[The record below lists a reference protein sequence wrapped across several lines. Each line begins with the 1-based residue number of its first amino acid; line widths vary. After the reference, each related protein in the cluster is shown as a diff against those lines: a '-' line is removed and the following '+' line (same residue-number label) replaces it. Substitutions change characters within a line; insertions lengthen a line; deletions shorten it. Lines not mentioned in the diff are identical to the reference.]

1 MDLGLIPDLNVN
13 GKDVIM
19 HYDFYAT
26 KELNYEKEKTMD
38 LKKVGVIGAGT
49 MGAGVT
55 VDLVLHGIDTVLMD
69 ITPEA
74 LEKAKT
80 EITRSVRFAPL
91 VHKGAPK
98 IPVKEAIERVTFTQ
112 DLQAVAD
119 CDLIVENVTEDW
131 QVKEPIYR
139 EIDHICKP
147 EAIFGV
153 DTSCISITK
162 IASLTSRPEKVIGM
176 HFMNPVY
183 AKPVIEVMR
192 GFHTSDETVQ
202 DAEDFLAR
210 LNKKAIVV
218 NDYPGFVTNRIS
230 HLFMNE
236 AMWVVQDGV
245 ATPEQVDNIF
255 KKCFG
260 HTMGP
265 LETADLI
272 GLDTVMNSLNVLYE
286 SYQDPKVRCCPLLK
300 KMVDAGLMGRKSGK
314 GFHSYSK
321 QG

>member
-1 MDLGLIPDLNVN
+1 ME
-13 GKDVIM
+13 
-19 HYDFYAT
+19 F
-26 KELNYEKEKTMD
+26 
-38 LKKVGVIGAGT
+38 KKVGVIGAGT

-55 VDLVLHGIDTVLMD
+55 VDLVLHGIYTVLVD
-69 ITPEA
+69 ISA
-74 LEKAKT
+74 QVLEKAKE
-80 EITRSVRFAPL
+80 EISKSIRFAPL

-98 IPVKEAIERVTFTQ
+98 VPVKEAMEKIIFTT
-112 DLQAVAD
+112 DMNRVAD
-119 CDLIVENVTEDW
+119 CDVIVENVTEDW
-131 QVKEPIYR
+131 NVKQPVYKEL
-139 EIDHICKP
+139 DKICQP
-147 EAIFGV
+147 QTLFGV

-162 IASLTSRPEKVIGM
+162 IASLTNRPDKVIGM

-192 GFHTSDETVQ
+192 GHHTSDETVQ
-202 DAEDFLAR
+202 LAEEFLAQ
-210 LNKKAIVV
+210 LDKKAIVV

-236 AMWVVQDGV
+236 AMWVVQDQV

-272 GLDTVMNSLNVLYE
+272 GLDTVMYSLNVLYQ
-286 SYQDPKVRCCPLLK
+286 SYQDPKFRCCPLLK
-300 KMVDAGLMGRKSGK
+300 KKVDAGQLGRKSGK
-314 GFHSYSK
+314 GFHDYSTK
-321 QG
+321 G

>member
-1 MDLGLIPDLNVN
+1 ME
-13 GKDVIM
+13 
-19 HYDFYAT
+19 F
-26 KELNYEKEKTMD
+26 
-38 LKKVGVIGAGT
+38 KKVGVIGAGT

-55 VDLVLHGIDTVLMD
+55 VDLVLHGIYTVLVD
-69 ITPEA
+69 ISEEA
-74 LEKAKT
+74 LEKAKG
-80 EITRSVRFAPL
+80 EITKSVRFAPL

-98 IPVKEAIERVTFTQ
+98 VPVKEAMEKITFTRDMNQ
-112 DLQAVAD
+112 VAD
-119 CDLIVENVTEDW
+119 CDAIVENVTENWD
-131 QVKEPIYR
+131 VKKPVYKQLDE
-139 EIDHICKP
+139 ICKP

-153 DTSCISITK
+153 DTSCISITQ
-162 IASLTSRPEKVIGM
+162 IAGLTQRPDKVIGM

-192 GFHTSDETVQ
+192 GHHTSDETVQ
-202 DAEDFLAR
+202 QAEAFLAQ
-210 LNKKAIVV
+210 LDKKAIVV

-245 ATPEQVDNIF
+245 AAPEQVDNIF

-272 GLDTVMNSLNVLYE
+272 GLDTVMDSLVVLYE
-286 SYQDPKVRCCPLLK
+286 SYQDPKFRCCPLLK
-300 KMVDAGLMGRKSGK
+300 KKVAAGELGRKSGK
-314 GFHSYSK
+314 GFLDYAK
-321 QG
+321 KG

>member
-1 MDLGLIPDLNVN
+1 MD
-13 GKDVIM
+13 
-19 HYDFYAT
+19 F
-26 KELNYEKEKTMD
+26 
-38 LKKVGVIGAGT
+38 KKVGVIGAGT
-49 MGAGVT
+49 MGTGVT
-55 VDLVLHGIDTVLMD
+55 VDLVLHGIDTVLVD
-69 ITPEA
+69 IAAEV
-74 LEKAKT
+74 LEKAKA

-91 VHKGAPK
+91 VHKTAPK
-98 IPVKEAIERVTFTQ
+98 VPVKEAIERITFTQ
-112 DLQAVAD
+112 DLQAAAD
-119 CDLIVENVTEDW
+119 CDFIVENVTEDW
-131 QVKEPIYR
+131 NTKEPIYR
-139 EIDHICKP
+139 ELDRLCQP
-147 EAIFGV
+147 AAIFGV

-162 IASLTSRPEKVIGM
+162 IASLTTRPDKVIGM

-202 DAEDFLAR
+202 RAEDLLAQ
-210 LNKKAIVV
+210 LDKKAIVV

-245 ATPEQVDNIF
+245 ASPEQVDNIF

-272 GLDTVMNSLNVLYE
+272 GLDTVMQSLHVLYE
-286 SYQDPKVRCCPLLK
+286 SYQDPKFRCCPLLK
-300 KMVDAGLMGRKSGK
+300 KMVDAGLLGRKSGK
-314 GFHSYSK
+314 GFHDYSRK
-321 QG
+321 G